1 MAYQLITIGVGYT
14 GVFFLNIL
22 DSDELKFFWMCLG
35 IRRKKKNFF
44 LKKVQISGFA
54 VQNRSGKMAILG
66 RIFQFHTLSTQK
78 VFKRCI

>member
-1 MAYQLITIGVGYT
+1 MTQSFLDVFGYQ
-14 GVFFLNIL
+14 
-22 DSDELKFFWMCLG
+22 EKE
-35 IRRKKKNFF
+35 KKMF
-44 LKKVQISGFA
+44 LKKVHFSGFA